1 MKKIIIT
8 VLIIILAIM
17 AIIGYATFAYSKS
30 DDYKSDR
37 FPDNTQIN
45 GVDCSGLT
53 YDQAGEKLTEKWNAK
68 HIVITGSLSDDL
80 ANFTG
85 FGCTYKIEKSLKN
98 AKKHGIVL
106 AAMNHFI
113 KTPLIVHFPMTVD
126 KYSEEFRQNVLSS
139 EFLNKK
145 NAKESRNAYVDL

>member
-1 MKKIIIT
+1 M
-8 VLIIILAIM
+8 
-17 AIIGYATFAYSKS
+17 
-30 DDYKSDR
+30 
-37 FPDNTQIN
+37 
-45 GVDCSGLT
+45 
-53 YDQAGEKLTEKWNAK
+53 
-68 HIVITGSLSDDL
+68 ITGPLSDDL

-145 NAKESRNAYVDL
+145 NAKESRNAYVDSFETEFPYSTGDTRHEA

>member
-17 AIIGYATFAYSKS
+17 AIIGCATFAYSKS

-37 FPDNTQIN
+37 FPDSTQIN

-68 HIVITGSLSDDL
+68 HIVITGPLSDDL
-80 ANFTG
+80 ANFTS
-85 FGCTYKIEKSLKN
+85 FGCTYKIR
-98 AKKHGIVL
+98 KK
-106 AAMNHFI
+106 
-113 KTPLIVHFPMTVD
+113 P
-126 KYSEEFRQNVLSS
+126 
-139 EFLNKK
+139 
-145 NAKESRNAYVDL
+145 